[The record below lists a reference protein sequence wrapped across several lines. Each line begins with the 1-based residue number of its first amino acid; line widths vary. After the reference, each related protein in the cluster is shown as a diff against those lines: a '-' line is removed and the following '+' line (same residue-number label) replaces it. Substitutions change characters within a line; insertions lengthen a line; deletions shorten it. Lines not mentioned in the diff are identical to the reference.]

1 MKRIALLTLLSLL
14 LSSLTWA
21 SCPVRWTQWVPLK
34 KLSDVNVF
42 LTKTYPKVPY
52 YDSQQK
58 RNIMVKTCSDYFN
71 AQSHNYG
78 PVNNIAIGQARQFK
92 INCDAMRYLEFSQPS
107 PYCRL
112 KNFNVMKHFRNL
124 PAAVVF
130 PGYVSDPKGTLRAAY
145 PDTKIKQGQDRN
157 SATTVMLISKK
168 ADMEAVVKVLAFG
181 DFDHSG
187 KDQALLYVASYSLS
201 GSFHTF
207 NIVALSYSQGRFVD
221 ASLK

>member
-1 MKRIALLTLLSLL
+1 MKRTALLILLSLL

-21 SCPVRWTQWVPLK
+21 SCAVRWTQWMPLK

-42 LTKTYPKVPY
+42 LTKTYPKVTY
-52 YDSQQK
+52 YNTQQK
-58 RNIMVKTCSDYFN
+58 RNFYVSTCSDYFK
-71 AQSHNYG
+71 AKSHQYW
-78 PVNNIAIGQARQFK
+78 PANNIAIGQARQFK
-92 INCDAMRYLEFSQPS
+92 LNCDAMRYLEFSKPS
-107 PYCRL
+107 PYCSL
-112 KNFNVMKHFRNL
+112 KNFNVMKYFRYI

-157 SATTVMLISKK
+157 SADTVMLISKK

-181 DFDHSG
+181 DFNHSG
-187 KDQALLYVASYSLS
+187 KDQVLLYVASYSLS

-207 NIVALSYSQGRFVD
+207 NVVALSYSQGRFSD